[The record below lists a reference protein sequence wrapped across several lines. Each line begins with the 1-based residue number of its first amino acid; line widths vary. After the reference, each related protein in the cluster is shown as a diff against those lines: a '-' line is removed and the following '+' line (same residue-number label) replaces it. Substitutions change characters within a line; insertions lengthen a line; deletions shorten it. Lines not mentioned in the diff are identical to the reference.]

1 MWLVQYRA
9 APSRHV
15 VSRGFMLKDEATGYM
30 DIIIDEKPG
39 LMSIE
44 LQRLKVPR
52 WRRYSAK

>member
-1 MWLVQYRA
+1 
-9 APSRHV
+9 
-15 VSRGFMLKDEATGYM
+15 MLKDEATGYM